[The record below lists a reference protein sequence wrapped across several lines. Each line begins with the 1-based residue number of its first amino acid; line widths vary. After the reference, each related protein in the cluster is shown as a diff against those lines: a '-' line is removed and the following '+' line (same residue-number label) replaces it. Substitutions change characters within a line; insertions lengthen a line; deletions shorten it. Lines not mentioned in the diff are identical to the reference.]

1 MATARRP
8 VHFNPKAKSWT
19 SPAPSSTDVIDR
31 FHQSLPDYQPTPLV
45 SLESVAKEIGVAAVH
60 VKDETNRFGLPAFK
74 ILGASWGAFRAITQ
88 KLGLFF
94 TSDIETVKKAAAS
107 HHLVLY
113 AATEGN
119 HGRAVARMGAILGI
133 GAEIHVP
140 STMHPSTVKLIQSEG
155 ATVVISKGSYEDA
168 ILEVEAASKHEK
180 GILIQDHAFGDYQD
194 IPQWIVDGYLT
205 MMREVDS
212 QLGSSTADFV
222 FAPVGV
228 GSFAQAVTSHFK
240 RQGTSTSVVTVEPDT
255 AACLWKSLEKGEFTT
270 IPTSGT
276 IMAGLN
282 CGLPSTI
289 AWNLLKDGVDASL
302 TVSDFESHQ
311 AALYLQSQGVEAGPC
326 GAASLA
332 ALRRLTPS
340 DKETLG
346 LDEKSVVVLF
356 CTERN
361 RDYDIP
367 HDVSGDDPVAL
378 TQTLVQINSAS
389 PTLGSVPGPGEVAI
403 ARYVTAW
410 LEHRDLESHW
420 VEYTKGR
427 PSVVGVARGSGGG
440 KTLMLNGHVD
450 TVTLMG
456 YEDDPLS
463 GKIVDGKLYGRG
475 AADMKSGVAAAMV
488 ALANAKKLGLRGDV
502 VFTGVADEEDA
513 SIGTEDV
520 LRAGW
525 RADAAIVSEPTD
537 LAIIHAHKGF
547 VVLELTVHGLAAHG
561 SRADLGIDAIVNA
574 GYFLAEFGRYAKWLQ
589 DGPPDPTLGTGTVH
603 ASIISGG
610 EESSSYPAR
619 CTITMERRTVDG
631 ETPETVEREIRKV
644 MAKVASEVPSFKAD
658 LKVMFSRPA
667 HSTPLDHPFTKL
679 VADIAG
685 KAIGKD
691 ATLAGGPFWTDCA
704 LLSQEGIVPLL
715 WGPKGDGLHAKEE
728 WADVDSIKKV
738 TEGLTN
744 VAAEFCK

>member
-8 VHFNPKAKSWT
+8 VHFNPEAKSWT
-19 SPAPSSTDVIDR
+19 SPAPSSSDVIDR

-74 ILGASWGAFRAITQ
+74 ILGASWGSFCAIAQ
-88 KLGLFF
+88 KFGLPLD
-94 TSDIETVKKAAAS
+94 SDLDTVRKAAVS
-107 HHLVLY
+107 HDLVLY

-119 HGRAVARMGAILGI
+119 HGRAVARMGAIFGI

-155 ATVVISKGSYEDA
+155 ATVVISKGSYDDA
-168 ILEVEAASKHEK
+168 VLEVEAASKHEK
-180 GILIQDHAFGDYQD
+180 GILVQDHAFGDYQD
-194 IPQWIVDGYLT
+194 VPQRIVDGYLT
-205 MMREVDS
+205 MMREVDK
-212 QLGSSTADFV
+212 QLGSPTADFV

-228 GSFAQAVTSHFK
+228 GSFAQAVTTHFK

-255 AACLWKSLEKGEFTT
+255 AACLWKSLERGEFTT

-282 CGLPSTI
+282 CGVPSTI
-289 AWNLLKDGVDASL
+289 AWDLLKDGVDASV

-340 DKETLG
+340 DKKTLG
-346 LDEKSVVVLF
+346 LHEKSVVVLF

-367 HDVSGDDPVAL
+367 RDVSGDDPVAL

-410 LEHRDLESHW
+410 LEHRDLETHW

-440 KTLMLNGHVD
+440 KSLMLNGHID

-502 VFTGVADEEDA
+502 IFTGVADEEDT

-537 LAIIHAHKGF
+537 LDILHAHKGF

-574 GYFLAEFGRYAKWLQ
+574 GYFLAEFGRYAKRLQ
-589 DGPPDPTLGTGTVH
+589 EGAADPTLGTGTVH
-603 ASIISGG
+603 ASLINGG

-619 CTITMERRTVDG
+619 CTITMERRTVNG
-631 ETPETVEREIRKV
+631 ETSETVEREIRKV

-658 LKVMFSRPA
+658 LKVTFSRPP
-667 HSTPLDHPFTKL
+667 HFTPLDHPFTKL
-679 VADIAG
+679 VADITSKDIGEDAIVAG
-685 KAIGKD
+685 AK
-691 ATLAGGPFWTDCA
+691 FWTDCA

-715 WGPKGDGLHAKEE
+715 WGPKGEGLHAKEE

>member
-1 MATARRP
+1 MTTARRP

-19 SPAPSSTDVIDR
+19 SPAPSSSDVIDR
-31 FHQSLPDYQPTPLV
+31 FHQSLPNYQPTPLV

-74 ILGASWGAFRAITQ
+74 ILGASWGSFRAIAQ
-88 KLGLFF
+88 KFGLSLD
-94 TSDIETVKKAAAS
+94 SDLETVRKAAVS
-107 HHLVLY
+107 HDLVLY

-119 HGRAVARMGAILGI
+119 HGRAVARMGAIFGI

-155 ATVVISKGSYEDA
+155 ATVVISKGSYDDA
-168 ILEVEAASKHEK
+168 VLEVEAASKHEK
-180 GILIQDHAFGDYQD
+180 GILVQDHAFSDYQD
-194 IPQWIVDGYLT
+194 VPQWIVDGYLT
-205 MMREVDS
+205 MMREVDK
-212 QLGSSTADFV
+212 QLGSSTADIV

-228 GSFAQAVTSHFK
+228 GSFAQAVTTHFK

-255 AACLWKSLEKGEFTT
+255 AACLWKSLKRREFTT

-282 CGLPSTI
+282 CGVPSTI
-289 AWNLLKDGVDASL
+289 AWDLLKDGVDASV
-302 TVSDFESHQ
+302 TVSDFESHR
-311 AALYLQSQGVEAGPC
+311 AALHLQSQGVEAGPC

-340 DKETLG
+340 DKQTLG
-346 LDEKSVVVLF
+346 LNDKSVVVLF

-367 HDVSGDDPVAL
+367 RDVSGDDPVTL

-389 PTLGSVPGPGEVAI
+389 PSLGSVPGPGEVAI

-420 VEYTKGR
+420 IEYTKGR

-440 KTLMLNGHVD
+440 KSLMLNGHID

-502 VFTGVADEEDA
+502 IFTGVADEEDA

-537 LAIIHAHKGF
+537 LDILHAHKGF

-574 GYFLAEFGRYAKWLQ
+574 GYFLAEFGRYAKRLQ
-589 DGPPDPTLGTGTVH
+589 EGPADPTLGTGTVH
-603 ASIISGG
+603 ASLINGG

-631 ETPETVEREIRKV
+631 ETPETVDREIREV
-644 MAKVASEVPSFKAD
+644 MSKVASEVPSFKAD
-658 LKVMFSRPA
+658 LEVKFSRPP
-667 HSTPLDHPFTKL
+667 HLTPLDHPFTKL
-679 VADIAG
+679 VADIAS

-691 ATLAGGPFWTDCA
+691 ANLAGATFLD
-704 LLSQEGIVPLL
+704 
-715 WGPKGDGLHAKEE
+715 
-728 WADVDSIKKV
+728 
-738 TEGLTN
+738 
-744 VAAEFCK
+744 

>member
-19 SPAPSSTDVIDR
+19 SPAPSSSDVIDR

-45 SLESVAKEIGVAAVH
+45 SLESVAREIGVAAVH

-74 ILGASWGAFRAITQ
+74 ILGASWGSFRAIAQ
-88 KLGLFF
+88 KFGLPLD
-94 TSDIETVKKAAAS
+94 SDLETVRKAAVS
-107 HHLVLY
+107 HDLVLY

-119 HGRAVARMGAILGI
+119 HGRAVARMGAIFGI

-155 ATVVISKGSYEDA
+155 ATVVISKGSYDDA
-168 ILEVEAASKHEK
+168 VLEVETASKHEK
-180 GILIQDHAFGDYQD
+180 GILVQDHAFGDYQD
-194 IPQWIVDGYLT
+194 VPQWIVDGYLT
-205 MMREVDS
+205 MMREVDK

-228 GSFAQAVTSHFK
+228 GSFAQAVTTHFK

-255 AACLWKSLEKGEFTT
+255 AACLWKSLERGEFTM

-282 CGLPSTI
+282 CGVPSTI
-289 AWNLLKDGVDASL
+289 AWDLLKDGVDASV

-340 DKETLG
+340 DKQTLG
-346 LDEKSVVVLF
+346 LNEKSVVVLF

-367 HDVSGDDPVAL
+367 RDVSGDDPVTL

-389 PTLGSVPGPGEVAI
+389 PSLGSVPGPGEVAI
-403 ARYVTAW
+403 TRYVTAW

-420 VEYTKGR
+420 IEYTKGR

-440 KTLMLNGHVD
+440 KSLMLNGHID

-502 VFTGVADEEDA
+502 IFTGVADEEDA
-513 SIGTEDV
+513 SIGTEDI

-537 LAIIHAHKGF
+537 LDILHAHKGF

-574 GYFLAEFGRYAKWLQ
+574 GYFLAEFGRYAKRLQ
-589 DGPPDPTLGTGTVH
+589 ERPADPTLGTGTVH
-603 ASIISGG
+603 ASLINGG

-631 ETPETVEREIRKV
+631 ETPETVEQEIRNV

-658 LKVMFSRPA
+658 LQVKFSRPP
-667 HSTPLDHPFTKL
+667 HLTPLDHPFTKL
-679 VADIAG
+679 VADIAS

-691 ATLAGGPFWTDCA
+691 ATLAGATFWTDCA

-715 WGPKGDGLHAKEE
+715 WGPKGEGLHAKEE

-738 TEGLTN
+738 AEGLTN
-744 VAAEFCK
+744 VAAAFCK